1 MCRMRQHQREEEQ
14 RKEEEMMEAAEIRR
28 LAAEWAEEE
37 RLKAEMLKEKAM
49 KQADDNKRQIEDIGL
64 VKHIDRMQEE
74 VVDFLNIREF

>member
-1 MCRMRQHQREEEQ
+1 VCRMRQHQREEEQ

-49 KQADDNKRQIEDIGL
+49 KQADDNKRQIEDIEL

>member
-1 MCRMRQHQREEEQ
+1 VCRMRQHQREEEQ